1 FSQTLIIYIRMVST
15 MEGSLDP
22 MLYNVGKEEGLCVWR
37 VNKFKLEK
45 IAPSHHGIFYDGDS
59 YIVLNT
65 KDGADAWDVH
75 FWLGQNAS
83 IDEMGTAAIKAV
95 EIDQAL
101 DGFPVQYREVQGHE
115 SPLFLS
121 YFKKNFRYETG
132 GHDSGFHT
140 VEDILKD
147 FQPKL
152 YRCKGKRNVR
162 CTEVR
167 ISRLSLNLGDVF
179 ILDVGKE
186 IYVWMPP
193 QSGRL
198 ERIRGMER
206 AKNIAE
212 TERQNQSKV
221 VLLDEDWNKCYEF
234 WKHFGG
240 KEVIPSIQKAS
251 DDDEDY
257 WERNKD
263 RKSLWRVND
272 ASGEAQVTKIA
283 QGDEVKQSLLDSKD
297 AFILDAVNG
306 GIYVWVGKGCTV
318 EERSRAFQ
326 WGQTYLYVSNLPSW
340 TTVTRVLESVEPQ
353 MFTQWFDDWHGAKKK
368 AEFVPR
374 LFQCSNETGK
384 LVIEEIAGYEQEDL
398 DGDDVMVLDALNI
411 IYVWVGAGANK
422 EEKKEAEK
430 TAQGYLNNSE
440 VKRHKK
446 TVIETVFQGEET
458 PTFKKFFP
466 AWDEKMFKNSARSAA
481 NMRKLLFN

>member
-1 FSQTLIIYIRMVST
+1 MVT
-15 MEGSLDP
+15 PNAGSIDP
-22 MLYNVGKEEGLCVWR
+22 MLKDVGTVEGLCVWR
-37 VNKFKLEK
+37 IKKFKLEK
-45 IAPSHHGIFYDGDS
+45 IAHTHHGIFYDGDA
-59 YIVLNT
+59 YIVLST
-65 KDGADAWDVH
+65 KDGADSWDVH
-75 FWLGQNAS
+75 FWIGKNAS

-101 DGFPVQYREVQGHE
+101 GGFPVQYREVQGHE
-115 SPLFLS
+115 SALFMS
-121 YFKKNFRYETG
+121 YFKNNLRYPTG
-132 GHDSGFHT
+132 GHESGFNT
-140 VEDILKD
+140 VEDLLKD

-167 ISRLSLNLGDVF
+167 LSLLSLNLGDVF
-179 ILDVGKE
+179 ILDTGADVF
-186 IYVWMPP
+186 VWMPP

-212 TERQNQSKV
+212 HERQGKSKV
-221 VLLDEDWNKCYEF
+221 VLLDDEWNKSYEF

-240 KEVIPSIQKAS
+240 KDVIPRILKAS

-263 RKSLWRVND
+263 RKTLWKVND

-283 QGDEVKQSLLDSKD
+283 QGDEVKQNLLDSND

-306 GIYVWVGKGCTV
+306 GVYVWVGKGCTV
-318 EERSRAFQ
+318 EERSRAFH

-340 TTVTRVLESVEPQ
+340 TTVTRVLESNEPQ
-353 MFTQWFDDWHGAKKK
+353 MFSQWFDDWAGAKKK
-368 AEFVPR
+368 AEFTPR

-384 LVIEEIAGYEQEDL
+384 LVIEEIAGYDQEDL

-411 IYVWVGAGANK
+411 IYVWVGAGANA
-422 EEKKEAEK
+422 EERKEAEK
-430 TAQGYLNNSE
+430 TAQGYLNNSA

-446 TVIETVFQGEET
+446 TVIETVFQGQET
-458 PTFKKFFP
+458 STFKKFFS
-466 AWDEKMFKNSARSAA
+466 AWDEKMFKNQARSVA
-481 NMRKLLFN
+481 NMRKILFK